1 MSNRY
6 SDIPSATKAPNYGML
21 LLVLCMLIVLA
32 PVATRAESAYGVEA
46 LFNLVLVV
54 GAYSAASRG
63 GRLLSFVALTA
74 LTMATRWSAL
84 LWGGFGLELASAV
97 TTVVWIALA
106 ILIVGRELFRQRKVA
121 TNMILGAIVVYLLM
135 AVAFAYLYE
144 ILELFQPGSFSGIPD
159 GANPQQ
165 LGDALIYFSLASLTT
180 MGYGDIVPVSS
191 LARPVAVIEGVFGT
205 LYLAVMIARLVGLH
219 IASGIKGEGT

>member
-205 LYLAVMIARLVGLH
+205 LYIAVMIARLVGLH
-219 IASGIKGEGT
+219 IASGKG

>member
-84 LWGGFGLELASAV
+84 LWGGFGLELASAA

-106 ILIVGRELFRQRKVA
+106 ILIVGRELFRQREVA

-205 LYLAVMIARLVGLH
+205 LYIAVMIARLVGLH
-219 IASGIKGEGT
+219 IASGKG

>member
-6 SDIPSATKAPNYGML
+6 SDIPSAAKAPNYGML

-84 LWGGFGLELASAV
+84 LWGGFGLELASAA

-159 GANPQQ
+159 GATPQQ

-205 LYLAVMIARLVGLH
+205 LYIAVMIARLVGLH
-219 IASGIKGEGT
+219 IASGKG

>member
-84 LWGGFGLELASAV
+84 LWGGFGLELASAA

-205 LYLAVMIARLVGLH
+205 LYIAVMIARLVGLH
-219 IASGIKGEGT
+219 IASGKG

>member
-6 SDIPSATKAPNYGML
+6 SDIPSAAKAPNYGML

-63 GRLLSFVALTA
+63 GRLLSFVAVTA

-84 LWGGFGLELASAV
+84 LWGGFGLELASAA

-205 LYLAVMIARLVGLH
+205 LYIAVMIARLVGLH
-219 IASGIKGEGT
+219 IASGKG

>member
-84 LWGGFGLELASAV
+84 LWVGFGLELASAV

-159 GANPQQ
+159 GANSQQ

-205 LYLAVMIARLVGLH
+205 LYIAVMIAKLVGLH
-219 IASGIKGEGT
+219 IASGKG

>member
-6 SDIPSATKAPNYGML
+6 SDILSATKAPNYGML

-159 GANPQQ
+159 GATPQQ

-205 LYLAVMIARLVGLH
+205 LYIAVMIARLVGLH
-219 IASGIKGEGT
+219 IANGKG

>member
-6 SDIPSATKAPNYGML
+6 SHIPSAPKAPNYGML

-63 GRLLSFVALTA
+63 GRLWSFVAITA

-84 LWGGFGLELASAV
+84 LWVGFGLELASAV

-205 LYLAVMIARLVGLH
+205 LYIAVMIAKLVGLH
-219 IASGIKGEGT
+219 IASGKG

>member
-84 LWGGFGLELASAV
+84 LWSGFGLELASAV

-205 LYLAVMIARLVGLH
+205 LYIAVMIARLVGLH
-219 IASGIKGEGT
+219 IASGKG

>member
-6 SDIPSATKAPNYGML
+6 SDIPSATEAPNYGML

-84 LWGGFGLELASAV
+84 LWGGFGLELASAA

-205 LYLAVMIARLVGLH
+205 LYIAVMIARLVGLH
-219 IASGIKGEGT
+219 IASGKG

>member
-6 SDIPSATKAPNYGML
+6 SDIPSATKAPNYGIL

-159 GANPQQ
+159 GATPQQ

-205 LYLAVMIARLVGLH
+205 LYIAVMIARLVGLH
-219 IASGIKGEGT
+219 IANGKG